1 MTFRLLPAPGCSDL
15 SVDFVKGH
23 ASGTG
28 LLGIGGKLLHGTEHA
43 ACNRVRVIEHAPVI
57 HEHRTQR
64 SINDLKKFSWS
75 DNKTAG
81 REMLDIARYQVRPI
95 VSLSQDH
102 IIKDNVLWIGEH
114 DSTWRSIDIQ
124 AVLQQLGNYSLNG
137 LLLQIEFRTRKN
149 FLVFGKN
156 FIVHKRANA
165 TRKNSLN
172 NLQYGRFRRFGN
184 QSGHNDISINDCI
197 NHEPPQLSYLPAR

>member
-1 MTFRLLPAPGCSDL
+1 
-15 SVDFVKGH
+15 
-23 ASGTG
+23 
-28 LLGIGGKLLHGTEHA
+28 
-43 ACNRVRVIEHAPVI
+43 
-57 HEHRTQR
+57 
-64 SINDLKKFSWS
+64 
-75 DNKTAG
+75 
-81 REMLDIARYQVRPI
+81 MLDVARYQVRPI

-102 IIKDNVLWIGEH
+102 IVKHNVLWVGEH

-124 AVLQQLGNYSLNG
+124 AVLQQLGNNSLYG

-156 FIVHKRANA
+156 LIVHKCANA

-184 QSGHNDISINDCI
+184 QSGHNDISVNDCI
-197 NHEPPQLSYLPAR
+197 NHEPPRLSYLPARQAAISASISASLMPAAGPRWACLRNSMKALHPGLAS